1 MKSVDLPDKT
11 TQRNGVQEGSD
22 ARCGDPPT
30 VFLMANEFAAGG
42 TEMQFITLARA
53 LQREK
58 FGLRLGCI
66 RRRGPLSDALGSE
79 SIAEFP
85 LGGGFIT
92 ATSLRSARALARY
105 LRENKVAVAHSFSF
119 YSNLFMIPVARA
131 SGVPV
136 VIGSHRQLGD
146 LLTPLQRYAQR
157 ACFRLCD
164 RVVCNSRAAAER
176 AFGGHVSDEKVV
188 AIHNAV
194 SQKFFRA
201 GDFRPVSQATTGTVG
216 LIARMNTTAKNHE
229 LFLRAAARLCARG
242 SLTQLLLVGDGPLRS
257 GLEQLAQ
264 QLGITDRTTFMGERM
279 DIPEILTRLDVL
291 ALPSSSESSPNV
303 IAEAMAAG
311 VPVVT
316 TRVGGVPELIEHGR
330 TGILVPSDDE
340 VALADRLEYCL
351 RHPNIRERLA
361 RNARRFAVEHFSL
374 SAVRDQYQ
382 SVYSE
387 CLSKNTLSGGR
398 QLAFSSGPSR
408 L

>member
-146 LLTPLQRYAQR
+146 L
-157 ACFRLCD
+157 
-164 RVVCNSRAAAER
+164 
-176 AFGGHVSDEKVV
+176 
-188 AIHNAV
+188 
-194 SQKFFRA
+194 
-201 GDFRPVSQATTGTVG
+201 
-216 LIARMNTTAKNHE
+216 
-229 LFLRAAARLCARG
+229 
-242 SLTQLLLVGDGPLRS
+242 
-257 GLEQLAQ
+257 
-264 QLGITDRTTFMGERM
+264 
-279 DIPEILTRLDVL
+279 
-291 ALPSSSESSPNV
+291 
-303 IAEAMAAG
+303 
-311 VPVVT
+311 
-316 TRVGGVPELIEHGR
+316 
-330 TGILVPSDDE
+330 
-340 VALADRLEYCL
+340 
-351 RHPNIRERLA
+351 
-361 RNARRFAVEHFSL
+361 
-374 SAVRDQYQ
+374 
-382 SVYSE
+382 
-387 CLSKNTLSGGR
+387 
-398 QLAFSSGPSR
+398 
-408 L
+408 